1 MCYTN
6 CNATFKYSYN
16 GSCWNT
22 CPAGTYLTYT
32 NVLCNIC
39 AAICRTCTASPTQCS
54 SCEASYYFN
63 NTCLTVCPSGYF
75 GNSTTLACVS
85 CASVPANTCSQPLT
99 YTTSYSV

>member
-32 NVLCNIC
+32 NVLCSIC
-39 AAICRTCTASPTQCS
+39 AAICHTCTASPTQCS
-54 SCEASYYFN
+54 SCAASYYFN